1 MVGIDLSFWLLT
13 VNIYAFDG
21 WRWYFKSFD
30 GWLLKSTGTLL
41 CSQMDY
47 RFSSIKFSPSE
58 NRFLTFVSFSPY
70 LPISSIVNNN
80 KKNGVWWTPR
90 CFWKSFFLYFSMK
103 TKHLSDETSS
113 IASCIWEIKWN
124 NAINSIAKW
133 DVNIWL
139 WFIKAISYLV
149 LLRSL
154 GKIIAIKK
162 IVSILI

>member
-1 MVGIDLSFWLLT
+1 MTVGIDLSFWLLT

-80 KKNGVWWTPR
+80 KNNGNDKDSIHFKIGVLSLP
-90 CFWKSFFLYFSMK
+90 FWSRWHWSQDRKLPILVKLKWVPFSALSFPTLASNHFS
-103 TKHLSDETSS
+103 
-113 IASCIWEIKWN
+113 N
-124 NAINSIAKW
+124 
-133 DVNIWL
+133 
-139 WFIKAISYLV
+139 
-149 LLRSL
+149 
-154 GKIIAIKK
+154 
-162 IVSILI
+162 